1 MADLPK
7 EIVFLNI
14 FLRKTH
20 MAALFLSALLHMA
33 ALFLKKAI
41 PCVFTRAAIPRGQ
54 RQNNTKCQKCQS
66 LVSVKKQYP
75 TTLMLAKTQ
84 SLGNSIKL
92 S

>member
-14 FLRKTH
+14 FLT
-20 MAALFLSALLHMA
+20 LTTLSLHMA